1 MTRYYLAIC
10 SLFACFP
17 LLAQESMNR
26 AVYQLPPQTE
36 IVVNKQKEQT
46 PSSEIKISIRIS
58 PEKNGLKVQLFKASN
73 SERLNRHALA
83 LAQQIKPEDLPTQ
96 ETSAE
101 QRDHNNKRLLSNYE
115 QVYSFISMQDQAV
128 IQRIRRVSAP
138 SSLTEMACL
147 LLQKSVPL
155 EGESFRLN
163 VKLYIDKEGKIH
175 HQQTQPVLE
184 KSLMNQL
191 FPDQKRTQPFYKI
204 FDLERQHY
212 IDMPI
217 NQPVRFICTA

>member
-1 MTRYYLAIC
+1 MTRYYLVIC

-17 LLAQESMNR
+17 LFAQESIHR

-36 IVVNKQKEQT
+36 IVVNKHKDQAA
-46 PSSEIKISIRIS
+46 SSVIKVSIRIS
-58 PEKNGLKVQLFKASN
+58 PEKNGLKIQLFKASN
-73 SERLNRHALA
+73 SDILNRHALA

-101 QRDHNNKRLLSNYE
+101 QRDHTNRRLFSNYE

-128 IQRIRRVSAP
+128 TQRIRRVASP

-175 HQQTQPVLE
+175 QQQTQPVLE

-204 FDLERQHY
+204 FDLERQQY
-212 IDMPI
+212 TDMSI

>member
-1 MTRYYLAIC
+1 MTRSYLAIC

-36 IVVNKQKEQT
+36 IVVNKHKDQAA
-46 PSSEIKISIRIS
+46 SSEIKVSIRIS

-101 QRDHNNKRLLSNYE
+101 QRDHNNKRLFSNYE
-115 QVYSFISMQDQAV
+115 QVYYFISMQDQAV
-128 IQRIRRVSAP
+128 IKRIRRVSAP

-175 HQQTQPVLE
+175 HQETQPPLE
-184 KSLMNQL
+184 TALMNQL
-191 FPDQKRTQPFYKI
+191 FPYQKRTQPFYKI

>member
-17 LLAQESMNR
+17 LLAQESIHR
-26 AVYQLPPQTE
+26 AVYQLPSQTE
-36 IVVNKQKEQT
+36 IVVNRQKEQT
-46 PSSEIKISIRIS
+46 PSSELKVSIRIS
-58 PEKNGLKVQLFKASN
+58 PERNGLKIQLFKASN

-83 LAQQIKPEDLPTQ
+83 LAQQIKSEDLPAQ
-96 ETSAE
+96 ETSVE
-101 QRDHNNKRLLSNYE
+101 QRDHNTKRLFSNYE
-115 QVYSFISMQDQAV
+115 QVYYFISMQDQAV
-128 IQRIRRVSAP
+128 IQRIRRVASP

-175 HQQTQPVLE
+175 HQETQPPLE

-191 FPDQKRTQPFYKI
+191 FPYQKRTQPFYKI
-204 FDLERQHY
+204 FDLERQQY

-217 NQPVRFICTA
+217 NQPIRFICTA